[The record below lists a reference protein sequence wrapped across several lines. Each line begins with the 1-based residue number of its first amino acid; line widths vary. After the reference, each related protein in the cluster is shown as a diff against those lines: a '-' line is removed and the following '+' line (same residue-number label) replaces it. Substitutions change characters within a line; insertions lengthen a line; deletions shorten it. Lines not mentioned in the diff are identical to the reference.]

1 MGFFD
6 GLNRLGRHVE
16 RHSERSDAN
25 RGVRAVGRQGKTY
38 RMISTAVILGLFF
51 DAGLL
56 TLGIMEGWFVAA
68 PFMILLLSIIGIL
81 CMTAALSLIWIRHL
95 ERKELKTLS
104 FVMLGILGF
113 AAILWIAIAS
123 VIYSMIRNPEGNP
136 LVKLNFI
143 RIGLILSFQVVE
155 AIFISSTW
163 ARYRNNYLVFQ
174 IIMYISNLFVDFWC
188 SLLFAAI
195 GLKDGNV
202 VLREGVTKLI
212 FSHGMIVML
221 VLFVVYV
228 IISNSILKTIE
239 DRRMRQ
245 VRYDLTQATEAADY
259 EATADADETPVV
271 ATDTTEAKLEKIK
284 DLYDKK
290 LITEE
295 EYNAKKAKILEEM

>member
-6 GLNRLGRHVE
+6 RLGRHVE
-16 RHSERSDAN
+16 RAARPDRAD
-25 RGVRAVGRQGKTY
+25 RGVRAVGRQGKAY
-38 RMISTAVILGLFF
+38 RLITTFVILGLFF
-51 DAGLL
+51 DVGFL

-68 PFMILLLSIIGIL
+68 PFMILLLAIIGIL
-81 CMTAALSLIWIRHL
+81 CMSAVLSLLWIRHL
-95 ERKELKTLS
+95 EKHELKTLS

-123 VIYSMIRNPEGNP
+123 VIYSLIRNPEGNT
-136 LVKLNFI
+136 LAKMNFI

-155 AIFISSTW
+155 AIIISSTW
-163 ARYRNNYLVFQ
+163 ARYRKNYLVFQ
-174 IIMYISNLFVDFWC
+174 IIMYVSNLFVDLWF

-195 GLKDGNV
+195 DLSGTEV
-202 VLREGVTKLI
+202 VLREGITKLI
-212 FSHGMIVML
+212 FSHGMITML

-245 VRYDLTQATEAADY
+245 IRYDLTQAADNG
-259 EATADADETPVV
+259 EFDAPTDADANADATPV